1 MQMGDPPG
9 SGEPGFV
16 RPATAADATA
26 IAMMQETCWR
36 HDYSWPESIFDAV
49 TASDAELAWARA
61 VIAPPGPAHRLV
73 VATRGGE
80 PVGFAGIAPC
90 LDTDAEP
97 DTVEIVAWEV
107 LPAERGAGH
116 GSRLLAA
123 IADSATSVGARA
135 LSVWIAAADDHR
147 LHILRSAGFDSDG
160 AHREIAYDEPDIDE
174 PAGASPVT
182 LRQIRLRAYL

>member
-1 MQMGDPPG
+1 MGDPSS

-73 VATRGGE
+73 VATRDGQ

-90 LDTDAEP
+90 LDADAEP

-123 IADSATSVGARA
+123 LADSATSVGARA
-135 LSVWIAAADDHR
+135 LSVWIATADDHR

-160 AHREIAYDEPDIDE
+160 AHREIAYDDSDTDD

-182 LRQIRLRAYL
+182 LRQIRLCAYL

>member
-1 MQMGDPPG
+1 MGDPPG

-16 RPATAADATA
+16 RPATAADASA
-26 IAMMQETCWR
+26 IATMQETCWR

-61 VIAPPGPAHRLV
+61 VIAPPGPAHRVV

-90 LDTDAEP
+90 TDTDAEP

-107 LPAERGAGH
+107 LPTERGAGH

-123 IADSATSVGARA
+123 LADSATSVGARA

-160 AHREIAYDEPDIDE
+160 AHREIAYDDTDSDGPG
-174 PAGASPVT
+174 GASPVT

>member
-1 MQMGDPPG
+1 MQMGDPAG

-73 VATRGGE
+73 VATRDEG

-90 LDTDAEP
+90 LDADAEP
-97 DTVEIVAWEV
+97 ATGAIVAWEV
-107 LPAERGAGH
+107 LPGARGGGH
-116 GSRLLAA
+116 VSRLVAA
-123 IADSATSVGARA
+123 LADSATSVGARA
-135 LSVWIAAADDHR
+135 LSVWIATADDHR
-147 LHILRSAGFDSDG
+147 LRILLSAGFDSDG
-160 AHREIAYDEPDIDE
+160 AHREIAYDDTDIGD
-174 PAGASPVT
+174 PAVASPVT

>member
-1 MQMGDPPG
+1 
-9 SGEPGFV
+9 
-16 RPATAADATA
+16 
-26 IAMMQETCWR
+26 
-36 HDYSWPESIFDAV
+36 
-49 TASDAELAWARA
+49 
-61 VIAPPGPAHRLV
+61 
-73 VATRGGE
+73 GE

-90 LDTDAEP
+90 TDTDAEP

-107 LPAERGAGH
+107 LPTERGAGH

-123 IADSATSVGARA
+123 LADTATSVGARA

-160 AHREIAYDEPDIDE
+160 AHREIAYDDTDSDE

-182 LRQIRLRAYL
+182 LRQIRLCAYL

>member
-1 MQMGDPPG
+1 MGDPQG

-16 RPATAADATA
+16 RPATAADASA
-26 IAMMQETCWR
+26 IATMQETCWR

-49 TASDAELAWARA
+49 TTSDAELAWARA
-61 VIAPPGPAHRLV
+61 VIAPPGPAHRVV

-90 LDTDAEP
+90 TDTDAEP

-107 LPAERGAGH
+107 LPTERGAGH
-116 GSRLLAA
+116 GSRLMAALA
-123 IADSATSVGARA
+123 DTATSVGARA

-160 AHREIAYDEPDIDE
+160 AHREIAYDDTDRDE

-182 LRQIRLRAYL
+182 LRQIRLCAYL

>member
-1 MQMGDPPG
+1 MQMSDPAG

-73 VATRGGE
+73 VATRDEG

-90 LDTDAEP
+90 LDADAEP

-123 IADSATSVGARA
+123 LADSATSVGARA
-135 LSVWIAAADDHR
+135 LSVWIATADDHR

-160 AHREIAYDEPDIDE
+160 AHREIAYDDTDTDD